1 MVELTVK
8 YGNNDQWTDHCF
20 SQYKFEG
27 SYDMFS
33 KQQKNKPDSQIIM
46 RIVKDGE
53 TRDVTV
59 KEFLLSVNLS
69 VEALTSVL
77 VSKGI
82 ITPEDLLQELD
93 KIQKEHAERQQ

>member
-1 MVELTVK
+1 
-8 YGNNDQWTDHCF
+8 
-20 SQYKFEG
+20 
-27 SYDMFS
+27 MFS

-82 ITPEDLLQELD
+82 IMPEDLLQELD

>member
-1 MVELTVK
+1 
-8 YGNNDQWTDHCF
+8 
-20 SQYKFEG
+20 
-27 SYDMFS
+27 MFS